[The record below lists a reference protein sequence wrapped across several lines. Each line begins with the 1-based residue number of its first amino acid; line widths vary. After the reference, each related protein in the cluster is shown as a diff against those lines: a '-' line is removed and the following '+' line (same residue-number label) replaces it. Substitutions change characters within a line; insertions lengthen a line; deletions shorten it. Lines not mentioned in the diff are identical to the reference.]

1 MAMIP
6 SFFPGVKAKWVTE
19 TLGPAWTQSTKVSSC
34 AQELDTSPS
43 PEAPPWPWN
52 WVAGQL
58 AMSGVGIQP
67 INTLFLL
74 AGRLALPDNF
84 LILIY

>member
-1 MAMIP
+1 MIP
-6 SFFPGVKAKWVTE
+6 SFFPGVKAKWGRE
-19 TLGPAWTQSTKVSSC
+19 TLGPTWTQSAKVSSC
-34 AQELDTSPS
+34 PQEPDMVSST
-43 PEAPPWPWN
+43 EAPPWTRN

-67 INTLFLL
+67 INTLFFL